1 MNEKLKKILKKIG
14 KGFLFVCFIVF
25 SSSLF
30 FSIKNELNPEIKHE
44 LKDYYKYS
52 SSDCHEF
59 GLCKQGVIF
68 TVKNDTFEVTK
79 ENCLKYGKA
88 WNEKHSVCFFQ

>member
-1 MNEKLKKILKKIG
+1 MKLFFAIAC
-14 KGFLFVCFIVF
+14 FVCFC
-25 SSSLF
+25 LF
-30 FSIKNELNPEIKHE
+30 LGSATINEINEENKYE
-44 LKDYYKYS
+44 LKDHYKYS

-68 TVKNDTFEVTK
+68 TVKNNTFEVTK